1 MENNMQDKKSNARV
15 AWDEFISKFNLGNES
30 HKLAPSLSPLP
41 ANQIVYCP
49 AAPEESVW
57 ENDRN
62 EPQHTPDEVAVAP
75 PPRTTVIGE
84 NVEIEGNCT
93 VQGNIEVYGTVNG
106 DISAGGEISIFGK
119 VVGNLSGENIYLKTA
134 EVKGSLIT
142 EGTVELDSLSVL
154 ADGKVLAKNIV
165 SNGNTHCDME
175 ISGIARFQ
183 PAARV
188 TGNIRT
194 ARISIDEGA
203 IIKGAIIS
211 E

>member
-1 MENNMQDKKSNARV
+1 MENNMQGKKSNARV

-30 HKLAPSLSPLP
+30 PGLAPALSPLP
-41 ANQIVYCP
+41 ANQIACCP
-49 AAPEESVW
+49 AEPEEPVW
-57 ENDRN
+57 ETAGNDR
-62 EPQHTPDEVAVAP
+62 EGPPDEVAVA

-84 NVEIEGNCT
+84 NVKIDGNCT
-93 VQGNIEVYGTVNG
+93 LQGDIEVYGVING
-106 DISAGGEISIFGK
+106 DISAGGKISVFGK
-119 VVGNLSGENIYLKTA
+119 ITGNLTGANIYLNAA
-134 EVKGSLIT
+134 EVTGSLIT

-188 TGNIRT
+188 TGHIRT
-194 ARISIDEGA
+194 ARINIDEGA
-203 IIKGAIIS
+203 IIKGTIIS